1 MKTSVSLFHWL
12 PRAICMLAI
21 LFISLF
27 AFDAFSPE
35 YPFWQQVARF
45 FVHLTPSIILTI
57 ILVIA
62 WKRELVGGIIFGL
75 VSIGLSPMIYSHNY
89 NLNHSIITSIGIV
102 MMVTFPFLVV
112 AVLFIASHFKKKKN
126 S

>member
-1 MKTSVSLFHWL
+1 MKTSVSLLHWL
-12 PRAICMLAI
+12 PRAICILAI

-35 YPFWQQVARF
+35 YTFWQQVGRF

-57 ILVIA
+57 ILAIA
-62 WKRELVGGIIFGL
+62 WKRELIGGVIFGL
-75 VSIGLSPMIYSHNY
+75 VSIGLSPMIYEHNY
-89 NLNHSIITSIGIV
+89 NLNHSITTSIGIV
-102 MMVTFPFLVV
+102 LMVTFPFVVV
-112 AVLFIASHFKKKKN
+112 AALFIVSHFKKKQN

>member
-1 MKTSVSLFHWL
+1 MKTSVSLLHWL
-12 PRAICMLAI
+12 PRAICILAI

-35 YPFWQQVARF
+35 YTFLQQVGRF

-57 ILVIA
+57 ILAIA
-62 WKRELVGGIIFGL
+62 WKRELIGGVIFGL
-75 VSIGLSPMIYSHNY
+75 VSIGLSPMIYEHNY
-89 NLNHSIITSIGIV
+89 NLNHSITTSIGIV
-102 MMVTFPFLVV
+102 LMVIFPFVVV
-112 AVLFIASHFKKKKN
+112 AALFIVSHFKKKQN